1 MCKVVV
7 LLGIFCVCLCE
18 RWNWEKDYISLLSLS
33 LSLSQTDSHAARR
46 QNREECVHHGHFTW
60 HQSADSH
67 FLTQKQPQRRFQVLP
82 QSVHN
87 QGMALKSSPCQQA
100 SATRRCKS
108 THSFCY
114 TLTCHL
120 SASFILTIL
129 YLDFPPPPSLRKV
142 DIVKFVVYIIIQCF
156 CIWPNLSINRFNVLL
171 YMHKNIRYMNSVSGE
186 VMHTYVH
193 TKHTAQ

>member
-33 LSLSQTDSHAARR
+33 LSPRLTLMQPGDKIEKNVSITATSPGTKVLIATFSHRNSPSVVSRCFHKVSITREWHWKVHRANKPQQQDAAKAHTHFVTLWHVICLLPLSLQY
-46 QNREECVHHGHFTW
+46 CIWIF
-60 HQSADSH
+60 
-67 FLTQKQPQRRFQVLP
+67 
-82 QSVHN
+82 
-87 QGMALKSSPCQQA
+87 
-100 SATRRCKS
+100 
-108 THSFCY
+108 
-114 TLTCHL
+114 
-120 SASFILTIL
+120 
-129 YLDFPPPPSLRKV
+129 FPPLTLRKV

-171 YMHKNIRYMNSVSGE
+171 YMHKNIWYMNSVSGE